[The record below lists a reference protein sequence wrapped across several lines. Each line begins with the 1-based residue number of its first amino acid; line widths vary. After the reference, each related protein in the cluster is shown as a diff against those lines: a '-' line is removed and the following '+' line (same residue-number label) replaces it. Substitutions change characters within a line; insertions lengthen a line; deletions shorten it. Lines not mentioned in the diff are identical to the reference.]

1 MIVAGEASG
10 DLHASNLIK
19 AVHEISPDIFFYGVC
34 GKMMRETGA
43 ETLVESS
50 TLSVVGI
57 AEIIPNAGQILGAL
71 KLLKK
76 KLREDRPSLLVLID
90 FPDFNLMLAAYAKKI
105 GIPVFY
111 YISPQVW
118 AWRKGRAK
126 KIARLVDR
134 MAVAFPFETDL
145 YERHGLSADFVG
157 HPLIDAVKVDRT
169 KDEIKDELGIEEGK
183 KVIGL
188 MPGSR
193 SKEIKALLPPMLES
207 AEIMASRSPEFEF
220 ILPIAH
226 TVDRA
231 LVDYYLSLYDV
242 NVKVVEGMTY
252 EVMHISD
259 MAFIASGTATLEAA
273 IIGTPMVV
281 VYKASSL
288 TYLIGRWLVLT
299 NISWFSLPNIV
310 AEREVV
316 HELLQDEVN
325 AGRMVDEAFAI
336 LFGKGVSER
345 MKKDLNEVRERLGGE
360 GASKR
365 TARLLVEMVEVDKV

>member
-10 DLHASNLIK
+10 DLHGSNLIK
-19 AVHEISPDIFFYGVC
+19 AVHEVSPDISFYGVC

-71 KLLKK
+71 RLLKQR
-76 KLREDRPSLLVLID
+76 LRADRPSLLVLID

-157 HPLIDAVKVDRT
+157 HPLIDAVKVNRT
-169 KDEIKDELGIEEGK
+169 QDEIKGKLRIEEGK

-231 LVDYYLSLYDV
+231 LVDHYLSLYKVD
-242 NVKVVEGMTY
+242 VKVVEGMTY

-281 VYKASSL
+281 VYKASNL

-316 HELLQDEVN
+316 HELLQDDVN

-336 LFGKGVSER
+336 LFGKGVSES
-345 MKKDLNEVRERLGGE
+345 MKKGLNEVRERLGGE

-365 TARLLVEMVEVDKV
+365 TARLLVEMVGADKV

>member
-19 AVHEISPDIFFYGVC
+19 AVHEMSPHISFYGVC
-34 GKMMRETGA
+34 GKMMREAGA

-57 AEIIPNAGQILGAL
+57 AEIIPNAAQILGAL
-71 KLLKK
+71 RLLKK
-76 KLREDRPSLLVLID
+76 RLREDRPSLLVLID

-145 YERHGLSADFVG
+145 YKRHGLEADFVG
-157 HPLIDAVKVDRT
+157 HPLIDAVKVDRD
-169 KDEIKDELGIEEGK
+169 KDAVRGEMGIGEGK

-188 MPGSR
+188 IPGSR

-220 ILPIAH
+220 VLPLAH

-231 LVDYYLSLYDV
+231 LVDHYLALYKV

-252 EVMHISD
+252 EVMHVSD

-273 IIGTPMVV
+273 ILGTPMVV

-288 TYLIGRWLVLT
+288 TYMIGRFLVLT

-316 HELLQDEVN
+316 HELLQDEAN

-336 LFGKGVSER
+336 LFGKCVSER
-345 MKKDLNEVRERLGGE
+345 MKRDLEEVRERLGGE

-365 TARLLVEMVEVDKV
+365 TANLLLEMVGADKV